1 VCYDT
6 SMMNSRTVVQSLSSS
21 QLLSATRELVQKS
34 RGTEA
39 DVLEH
44 LGEIEERK
52 LYLDGPF
59 PSMFAFCVG
68 EYGFSEDVACQ
79 RIAVARAARRLPGIL
94 DSLRSGRVH
103 MTGLRLLAPHLN
115 PENVGDVL
123 AEAAGKSTRQI
134 EELIARLAPKPPVP
148 TVIRKLPTQVM
159 LQQPSPTLFESSLA
173 AASRESS
180 PATGLVPAP
189 VGQSDGRRAVMK
201 PLAED
206 TYKFQFTASRAC
218 HEKLRQAQA
227 LLRHRIPDGDVGT
240 IVERALDFL
249 IEQVKKERFAS
260 GRKPRTTPIEDGTTS
275 GSRHIPDAIKRVVFE
290 RDAGRCTFT
299 DELGRR
305 CPEAGA
311 LEFDHVDGFARTH
324 VHRAEDRRLLC
335 RAHNQHAAEQMYG
348 RAFMERARRQ
358 AAAVAT
364 VSGVPSG

>member
-1 VCYDT
+1 MRACGASPERRKTVCYDT

-21 QLLSATRELVQKS
+21 QLLSDTRELVQKS

-148 TVIRKLPTQVM
+148 TVIRT
-159 LQQPSPTLFESSLA
+159 
-173 AASRESS
+173 
-180 PATGLVPAP
+180 
-189 VGQSDGRRAVMK
+189 
-201 PLAED
+201 
-206 TYKFQFTASRAC
+206 
-218 HEKLRQAQA
+218 
-227 LLRHRIPDGDVGT
+227 
-240 IVERALDFL
+240 VE
-249 IEQVKKERFAS
+249 
-260 GRKPRTTPIEDGTTS
+260 
-275 GSRHIPDAIKRVVFE
+275 
-290 RDAGRCTFT
+290 
-299 DELGRR
+299 
-305 CPEAGA
+305 
-311 LEFDHVDGFARTH
+311 
-324 VHRAEDRRLLC
+324 
-335 RAHNQHAAEQMYG
+335 
-348 RAFMERARRQ
+348 
-358 AAAVAT
+358 
-364 VSGVPSG
+364 

>member
-1 VCYDT
+1 
-6 SMMNSRTVVQSLSSS
+6 MNSRTVVQSLSPS

-79 RIAVARAARRLPGIL
+79 RMAVARAARRLPGIL

-115 PENVGDVL
+115 
-123 AEAAGKSTRQI
+123 
-134 EELIARLAPKPPVP
+134 
-148 TVIRKLPTQVM
+148 
-159 LQQPSPTLFESSLA
+159 
-173 AASRESS
+173 
-180 PATGLVPAP
+180 
-189 VGQSDGRRAVMK
+189 
-201 PLAED
+201 
-206 TYKFQFTASRAC
+206 
-218 HEKLRQAQA
+218 
-227 LLRHRIPDGDVGT
+227 
-240 IVERALDFL
+240 
-249 IEQVKKERFAS
+249 
-260 GRKPRTTPIEDGTTS
+260 
-275 GSRHIPDAIKRVVFE
+275 HIPDAIKRVVFE

-324 VHRAEDRRLLC
+324 VHRAEDIRLLC

-348 RAFMERARRQ
+348 RAFMERARGQ

-364 VSGVPSG
+364 VPGVPSG